1 MNPDSKQ
8 SGFFYFM
15 QGIYLHIP
23 FCRKACVYC
32 DFHFSTLL
40 KTKEIL
46 VDALCKE
53 IELQKDF
60 LKERK
65 IDSIYFGGGTPSVLE
80 KKELEKI
87 FATLANHF
95 SWDKNAE
102 ITLEAN
108 PDDLTK
114 EKLLELKELGVN
126 RLSIGLQSFNDEEL
140 KWMNRL
146 HTAEESEACVKS
158 AQEVGF
164 INISIDLI
172 YGSKFQTAESWK
184 KTLEKALSL
193 NVQHISSYNLTVE
206 EKTELG
212 HKVSKGKETAVDDE
226 KSSEQFLILMDTLH
240 SNGFEHYE
248 ISNFAKKGFEA
259 VHNTNYWKGAKY
271 LGIGPSAHSFNGS
284 SRQWNISNNA
294 IYINAINNGTEFFET
309 ETLSKLN
316 RYNEYVLTRLR
327 TKWGCDLN
335 YIKKEF
341 GNNFAEHF
349 AETSAAFMPK
359 DLQKN
364 ETNYSLTKM
373 GKLMADKIAM
383 ELFM

>member
-1 MNPDSKQ
+1 
-8 SGFFYFM
+8 M

-32 DFHFSTLL
+32 DFHFSTQL
-40 KTKEIL
+40 KTKGIL

-60 LKERK
+60 LNEKK
-65 IDSIYFGGGTPSVLE
+65 IDSVYFGGGTPSVLE
-80 KKELEKI
+80 KNELEKI
-87 FATLANHF
+87 FKTLSKHF
-95 SWDKNAE
+95 TWDKNAE
-102 ITLEAN
+102 ITLECN

-114 EKLLELKELGVN
+114 EKLLELKELGIN

-140 KWMNRL
+140 QWMNRL
-146 HTAEESEACVKS
+146 HTAAESEACVKL
-158 AQEVGF
+158 AQEIGF
-164 INISIDLI
+164 KNISIDLI
-172 YGSKFQTAESWK
+172 YGSKFQTVESWK
-184 KTLEKALSL
+184 KTLEKAISL

-212 HKVSKGKETAVDDE
+212 HSVAKGKELVVDDE
-226 KSSEQFLILMDTLH
+226 KSSQQFIVLMDTLH
-240 SNGFEHYE
+240 DNGFEHYE

-271 LGIGPSAHSFNGS
+271 LGLGPSAHSFNGS

-294 IYINAINNGTEFFET
+294 IYVNAINSGAEFFET
-309 ETLSKLN
+309 ETLTKLN

-335 YIKKEF
+335 YIKTEF
-341 GNNFAEHF
+341 GNQFAEHF
-349 AETSAAFMPK
+349 SETSAAFMPT
-359 DLQKN
+359 DLQK
-364 ETNYSLTKM
+364 TDSNYSLTKM

>member
-1 MNPDSKQ
+1 
-8 SGFFYFM
+8 M

-32 DFHFSTLL
+32 DFHFSTQL
-40 KTKEIL
+40 KTKGVL
-46 VDALCKE
+46 VDAICKE

-60 LKERK
+60 LKEK
-65 IDSIYFGGGTPSVLE
+65 HIDSIYFGGGTPSVLD
-80 KKELEKI
+80 KTELVRI
-87 FATLANHF
+87 FKALAKDFTWN
-95 SWDKNAE
+95 KNAE
-102 ITLEAN
+102 ITLECN

-126 RLSIGLQSFNDEEL
+126 RLSIGLQSFDDAEL
-140 KWMNRL
+140 KWMNRA
-146 HTAEESEACVKS
+146 HTAAESETCVKL
-158 AQEVGF
+158 AQETGF
-164 INISIDLI
+164 NNISIDLI
-172 YGSKFQTAESWK
+172 YGSKFQTVESWK
-184 KTLEKALSL
+184 KSLEKALSL
-193 NVQHISSYNLTVE
+193 GVQHISSYNLTVE

-212 HKVSKGKETAVDDE
+212 HAVSKGKEIAVDDE
-226 KSSEQFLILMDTLH
+226 KSSQQFIMLMETLQK
-240 SNGFEHYE
+240 NGFEHYE

-271 LGIGPSAHSFNGS
+271 LGIGPSAHSFNGV

-294 IYINAINNGTEFFET
+294 IYVNAINSGTEFFET

-335 YIKKEF
+335 YIRSEF
-341 GNNFAEHF
+341 GNKFAEHF
-349 AETSAAFMPK
+349 TETSEAFMPT
-359 DLQKN
+359 DLQR
-364 ETNYSLTKM
+364 TDSNYSLTKM

>member
-1 MNPDSKQ
+1 
-8 SGFFYFM
+8 M

-32 DFHFSTLL
+32 DFHFSTQL
-40 KTKEIL
+40 KTKGVL

-60 LKERK
+60 LKENRV
-65 IDSIYFGGGTPSVLE
+65 DSIYFGGGTPSVLD
-80 KKELEKI
+80 KNELEKI
-87 FATLANHF
+87 FKTLAKHF
-95 SWDKNAE
+95 TWSKTAE
-102 ITLEAN
+102 ITLECN

-114 EKLLELKELGVN
+114 ERLLELKALGVN
-126 RLSIGLQSFNDEEL
+126 RLSIGLQSFNDDEL

-146 HTAEESEACVKS
+146 HTAVESEACVKL
-158 AQEVGF
+158 AQELGF
-164 INISIDLI
+164 QNISIDLI
-172 YGSKFQTAESWK
+172 YGSKFQTVESWK

-193 NVQHISSYNLTVE
+193 GVQHISSYNLTVE

-212 HKVSKGKETAVDDE
+212 HAVSKGKEEAVDDE
-226 KSSEQFLILMDTLH
+226 KSSEQFIVLMETLH
-240 SNGFEHYE
+240 KHGFEHYE

-271 LGIGPSAHSFNGS
+271 LGIGPSAHSFNGT

-294 IYINAINNGTEFFET
+294 VYVNAINTGIEFYET

-335 YIKKEF
+335 YIKTEF

-349 AETSAAFMPK
+349 SETSAAFVPN
-359 DLQKN
+359 DLQQ
-364 ETNYSLTKM
+364 TDSNYSLTKM

>member
-1 MNPDSKQ
+1 
-8 SGFFYFM
+8 M

-40 KTKEIL
+40 KTKGIL
-46 VDALCKE
+46 VDAICKE

-60 LKERK
+60 FGDKK
-65 IDSIYFGGGTPSVLE
+65 IDSIYFGGGTPSVLD

-87 FATLANHF
+87 FATLAKYF
-95 SWDKNAE
+95 IWDKDAE

-114 EKLLELKELGVN
+114 EKLLELKKLGVN
-126 RLSIGLQSFNDEEL
+126 RLSIGLQSFSDEEL

-146 HTAEESEACVKS
+146 HSADESEASVKL
-158 AQEVGF
+158 AKEIGF
-164 INISIDLI
+164 ENISIDLI
-172 YGSKFQTAESWK
+172 YGSKFQTEENWK
-184 KTLEKALSL
+184 TTLKKAVDL

-212 HKVSKGKETAVDDE
+212 HKVNKGKETAVDDE
-226 KSSEQFLILMDTLH
+226 KSSQQFMVLMDTL
-240 SNGFEHYE
+240 SANGFDHYE

-259 VHNTNYWKGAKY
+259 VHNTNYWKGARY
-271 LGIGPSAHSFNGS
+271 LGIGPSAHSFNGK

-294 IYINAINNGTEFFET
+294 QYIKAINEGTEFFET

-316 RYNEYVLTRLR
+316 RYNEYILTRLR

-335 YIKKEF
+335 YIKTEF
-341 GNNFAEHF
+341 GDDFANHF
-349 AETSAAFMPK
+349 LEICQTYLPHSIQKTETI
-359 DLQKN
+359 
-364 ETNYSLTKM
+364 YCLTDK
-373 GKLMADKIAM
+373 GKLLADKIAM